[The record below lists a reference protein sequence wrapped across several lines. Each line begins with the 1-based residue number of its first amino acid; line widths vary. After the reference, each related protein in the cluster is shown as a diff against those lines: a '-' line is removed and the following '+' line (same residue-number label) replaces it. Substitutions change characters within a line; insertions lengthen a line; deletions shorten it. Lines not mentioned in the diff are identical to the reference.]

1 MTTEGASQ
9 LVIRYPPSTSS
20 TEALLE
26 IVGSSHRLHTRNP
39 AKVVRLVSIN
49 SFRQNYLISSACDV
63 ITEIPCR
70 KGRPHFLNF
79 SLKAESD
86 RCEHGS

>member
-26 IVGSSHRLHTRNP
+26 IVGSSHRLHTRNRESC
-39 AKVVRLVSIN
+39 AACKYKQL
-49 SFRQNYLISSACDV
+49 SS
-63 ITEIPCR
+63 EL
-70 KGRPHFLNF
+70 PHQLC
-79 SLKAESD
+79 A
-86 RCEHGS
+86 